1 MCTEQLVLWDKSLS
15 PERLCFLERREYV
28 PTMALIMMRHA
39 SVDAWAQENSTLPA
53 LPVGNQAIFAGFR
66 ENA

>member
-1 MCTEQLVLWDKSLS
+1 MFSGTEGV
-15 PERLCFLERREYV
+15 CAYHG
-28 PTMALIMMRHA
+28 THMMRHA

>member
-1 MCTEQLVLWDKSLS
+1 MGQILKLRTDLFSGTEGV
-15 PERLCFLERREYV
+15 CAYHG
-28 PTMALIMMRHA
+28 THMMRHA